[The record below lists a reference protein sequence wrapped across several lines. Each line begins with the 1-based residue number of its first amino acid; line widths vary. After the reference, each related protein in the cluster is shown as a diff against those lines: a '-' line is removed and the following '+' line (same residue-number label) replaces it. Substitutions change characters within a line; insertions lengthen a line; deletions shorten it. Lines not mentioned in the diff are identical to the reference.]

1 MSGGLQG
8 GGRASSSARR
18 PGSFREARVLEIMRA
33 EGCDYFEACRR
44 LGARGGRKAAA
55 QRVDGARRAALARA
69 SWWWQRDFA

>member
-1 MSGGLQG
+1 MSGARSGVSVPS
-8 GGRASSSARR
+8 AASARR
-18 PGSFREARVLEIMRA
+18 PGSFREARVLEIMRT

-55 QRVDGARRAALARA
+55 KRAERVKATA